1 MRTPGRPA
9 PRVLFV
15 THNVPRAAGDIA
27 GSFVLRLAV
36 ALQTAGARVEIIAPG
51 AAGLAAQDELEGVRI
66 TRVRYASDAR
76 MTLAYTGTMAEAV
89 QGSWSGRIA
98 LLQLLWRLRRATQ
111 RALANAA
118 RSGDPFTHVHA
129 HWWFP
134 AGLALKGALAPTTPF
149 VITMHG
155 SDVRLAEKTP
165 VAHPLMRAVLTSAR
179 ACTAVSSWLAD
190 AAHRIAPAA
199 SIAIAPMPVDDRLFA
214 ESATAHARDGVLFV
228 GRLNAQK
235 GLADLLEAMADPRL
249 ATERLT
255 IVGEGPDRAAL
266 EQQAARLGLTDR
278 LTWIGMLAP
287 TALVERYRAAAVVA
301 MPSRN
306 EGLGLVAVEAQLCGT
321 PVVAYAEGGLLDVVR
336 PEHGGTLVTAGD
348 RAALATALVRRLQDP
363 DALAIAGH
371 QGRAFVQSRF
381 TPAAVADRY
390 LALYAAAAQ

>member
-1 MRTPGRPA
+1 M

-51 AAGLAAQDELEGVRI
+51 APGLAPEDTLEGVRI
-66 TRVRYASDAR
+66 TRVRYASERR

-89 QGSWSGRIA
+89 QGSWSGRFA
-98 LLQLLWRLRRATQ
+98 LGQLLWQLRRATR
-111 RALANAA
+111 RALDEA
-118 RSGDPFTHVHA
+118 RRTGDPFTLVHA

-134 AGLALKGALAPTTPF
+134 AGLALKGALRADEPL

-190 AAHRIAPAA
+190 AAHHIAPAA

-214 ESATAHARDGVLFV
+214 DSPHAHPRVGVLFV
-228 GRLNAQK
+228 GRFNSQK
-235 GLADLLEAMADPRL
+235 GLADLLDAMADPRL
-249 ATERLT
+249 AGEPLT
-255 IVGEGPDRAAL
+255 IVGNGPDQAAF
-266 EQQAARLGLTDR
+266 QHQAARLGLTDR
-278 LTWIGMLAP
+278 LTWLGTLTPA
-287 TALVERYRAAAVVA
+287 ALVERYRAAAVVA
-301 MPSRN
+301 MPSRQ

-348 RAALATALVRRLQDP
+348 RAALATALARLLHDP
-363 DALAIAGH
+363 AARTQAGLE
-371 QGRAFVQSRF
+371 GRAFVQSRF
-381 TPAAVADRY
+381 TPDAVAARY
-390 LALYAAAAQ
+390 LALYQEAAR